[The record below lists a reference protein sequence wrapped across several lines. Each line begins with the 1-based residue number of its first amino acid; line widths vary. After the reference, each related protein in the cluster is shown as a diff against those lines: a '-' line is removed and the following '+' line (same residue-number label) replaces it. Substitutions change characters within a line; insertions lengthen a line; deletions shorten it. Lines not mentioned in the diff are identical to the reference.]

1 MRKIVANFFI
11 SLDGVVERPEQWHFA
26 YFNDEM
32 GEAVGAQMA
41 ASDTMLLGRVTY
53 QEFAG
58 FWPDKTSA
66 EIDIAD
72 YMNNTPKLVVS
83 NTLDAVEWQN
93 STLIRG
99 NLAEQLTKLKNQP
112 GKEIGTVGSA
122 TLVRSL
128 IREGLLDE
136 LRLLLHPIV
145 VGKGARLFEEGIG
158 QVPLKLVASRTFSTG
173 VLSLTYAPAGA

>member
-1 MRKIVANFFI
+1 MNGIRKV
-11 SLDGVVERPEQWHFA
+11 
-26 YFNDEM
+26 
-32 GEAVGAQMA
+32 
-41 ASDTMLLGRVTY
+41 
-53 QEFAG
+53 
-58 FWPDKTSA
+58 
-66 EIDIAD
+66 
-72 YMNNTPKLVVS
+72 VVS
-83 NTLDAVEWQN
+83 TTLERADWQN

-99 NLAEQLTKLKNQP
+99 NLAEELTKLKNQP

-145 VGKGARLFEEGIG
+145 VGEGARLFEEGIG

-173 VLSLTYAPAGA
+173 VLSLTYAPAGAEFN

>member
-11 SLDGVVERPEQWHFA
+11 SLDGVVERPDQWHFP

-32 GEAVGAQMA
+32 GEVVGSGMA
-41 ASDTMLLGRVTY
+41 ASDTMLLGRKTY
-53 QEFAG
+53 EEFAA
-58 FWPDKTSA
+58 FWPSQT
-66 EIDIAD
+66 EPPAD
-72 YMNNTPKLVVS
+72 HMNGIQKVVVS
-83 NTLDAVEWQN
+83 TTLERADWQN

-99 NLAEQLTKLKNQP
+99 NLAEELTRLKHQP

-128 IREGLLDE
+128 LREGLLDE

-145 VGKGARLFEEGIG
+145 VGKGARLFEAESD
-158 QVPLKLVASRTFSTG
+158 QTPLKLIASKTFSTG
-173 VLSLTYAPAGA
+173 VLWLTYAPAGA

>member
-11 SLDGVVERPEQWHFA
+11 SLDGVVERPDQWHFP

-32 GEAVGAQMA
+32 GEVVGSGMA
-41 ASDTMLLGRVTY
+41 TSDTMLLGRKTY
-53 QEFAG
+53 EEFAA
-58 FWPDKTSA
+58 FWPSQT
-66 EIDIAD
+66 EPPAD
-72 YMNNTPKLVVS
+72 HMNGIQKVVVS
-83 NTLDAVEWQN
+83 TTLERADWQN

-99 NLAEQLTKLKNQP
+99 NLAEELTKLKDQP

-145 VGKGARLFEEGIG
+145 VGKGARLFEEGMG
-158 QVPLKLVASRTFSTG
+158 QVPLKLVESKTFSTG
-173 VLSLTYAPAGA
+173 VLSLTYAPAAPAGA

>member
-1 MRKIVANFFI
+1 MRRVVAVELV
-11 SLDGVVERPEQWHFA
+11 SLDGVMGSPDGWAFS
-26 YFNDEM
+26 YSNDEI
-32 GEAVGAQMA
+32 EAANAAGMA
-41 ASDTMLLGRVTY
+41 ASDALLLGRKTY
-53 QEFAG
+53 EEFAA
-58 FWPDKTSA
+58 FWRSRTEPP
-66 EIDIAD
+66 AD
-72 YMNNTPKLVVS
+72 HMNGIQKVVVS
-83 NTLDAVEWQN
+83 TTLERADWQN

-99 NLAEQLTKLKNQP
+99 NLAEELTKLKNQP

-145 VGKGARLFEEGIG
+145 VGQGARLFEEGIG
-158 QVPLKLVASRTFSTG
+158 QVPLTLVASKTFSTG

>member
-1 MRKIVANFFI
+1 MRKIIASFFI
-11 SLDGVVERPEQWHFA
+11 SLDGVVERPDQWHFP

-32 GEAVGAQMA
+32 GEVVGSGMA
-41 ASDTMLLGRVTY
+41 ASDTRLLGRKTY
-53 QEFAG
+53 EEFAA
-58 FWPDKTSA
+58 FWPSQT
-66 EIDIAD
+66 EPPAD
-72 YMNNTPKLVVS
+72 HMNGVQKIVVS
-83 NTLDAVEWQN
+83 TTLKSADWQN

-99 NLAEQLTKLKNQP
+99 NLTEELTKLKNQP

-136 LRLLLHPIV
+136 LRLLLHPIA
-145 VGKGARLFEEGIG
+145 VGRGQRLFDEGIG

-173 VLSLTYAPAGA
+173 VLYLTYAPAGA